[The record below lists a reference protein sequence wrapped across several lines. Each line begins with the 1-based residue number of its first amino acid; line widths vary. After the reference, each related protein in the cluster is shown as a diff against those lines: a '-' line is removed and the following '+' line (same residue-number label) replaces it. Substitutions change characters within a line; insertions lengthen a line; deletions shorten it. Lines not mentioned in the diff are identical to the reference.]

1 MDDDDIIDGSDEDQA
16 TITPADILNKL
27 KQSWIDERMCPDL
40 LDYDG
45 DVVDCMLDQI
55 HQMEANLKRVKKTDF
70 KISVHKME
78 VDRIRYV
85 IASYLRCRLQK
96 IETYHR
102 HVLSTEELRRRL
114 SPEELKF
121 ATELQASVDAHLH
134 EVALRELPLA
144 GSSQAESQL
153 DSQTG
158 DALSNMAVAPSVD
171 THVYLRAAADCPGV
185 LITDPASDATTR
197 TEEVDLVKGS
207 QYLLRYEPISK
218 MLHKGDVHLI

>member
-1 MDDDDIIDGSDEDQA
+1 MDDDDIIDGSDEDQD

-27 KQSWIDERMCPDL
+27 KQSWIDERMCPEL

-78 VDRIRYV
+78 
-85 IASYLRCRLQK
+85 
-96 IETYHR
+96 
-102 HVLSTEELRRRL
+102 
-114 SPEELKF
+114 
-121 ATELQASVDAHLH
+121 ASVDVHLH

-144 GSSQAESQL
+144 GSSQAESQP

-158 DALSNMAVAPSVD
+158 DALSNMAVAPNVD